1 MHLHKRLYASDFQ
14 HRTYCF
20 PTATIPANLC
30 KISRIARILVDIPRY
45 LQHIGFTGTPQAD
58 LQTLQQ
64 LHRCHMLAVPFEN
77 LSIIYHQSIDLSEG
91 GLFSKIV
98 EHNRGGFVMN

>member
-1 MHLHKRLYASDFQ
+1 
-14 HRTYCF
+14 
-20 PTATIPANLC
+20 
-30 KISRIARILVDIPRY
+30 
-45 LQHIGFTGTPQAD
+45 QHIGFTGTPQAD

-98 EHNRGGFVMN
+98 EHNRGGFCYELNRIFALL